1 MREQINRANYE
12 RFLIDFAEGTL
23 EPDQHALV
31 LLFLEQNPDIANEF
45 NQLLDIKIEAS
56 EAIFPLKD
64 QLKIKLNTVLLINRE
79 NYEHY
84 FIAYHEGD
92 LADDEKIQL
101 EDFINENPDLKK
113 EFLLHKK
120 VRFNAPENTIDKSQY
135 KRIETISG
143 EDIAYSDFEEWCIG
157 YYEGDLE
164 ETKKIRLLSL
174 AKQSPELNSLL
185 ISYKS
190 TFLSADKQI
199 KMPNKS
205 NLKRKT
211 IAIFLSNNK
220 VWLSSAAAIILLII
234 SFSIVYNPKT
244 HLDYIAHYPSEIYPS
259 QKLLKIKTVEQLTKP
274 LKHTNIISQVANTT
288 NGVEKSNDNTH
299 SEAAMPTNNISTA
312 KREGNFIHST
322 LLPHTNNLVAINKV
336 SYTLQTLPIAM
347 SQSFT
352 TINDGYYLV
361 KVQSRQRLLKKHTP
375 KYIKTIAAKFKRI
388 FHHETEQLK
397 NNPQKSLQT
406 IAQIAITGFN
416 KLTESNLSIG
426 FLEPQ
431 HSGKEGNKK

>member
-23 EPDQHALV
+23 KPDQHALV
-31 LLFLEQNPDIANEF
+31 LLFLEHNPDIAKEF
-45 NQLLDIKIEAS
+45 NKLLDIKIEAP

-120 VRFNAPENTIDKSQY
+120 VRFNAPENTLNKSQY
-135 KRIETISG
+135 KHI
-143 EDIAYSDFEEWCIG
+143 EDINGESFDYFDWEEWCIG

-190 TFLSADKQI
+190 IFLSADKQI

-211 IAIFLSNNK
+211 IAIFLSKNK
-220 VWLSSAAAIILLII
+220 VWLTSVAAIILLIF
-234 SFSIVYNPKT
+234 SFSIMNKPKT
-244 HLDYIAHYPSEIYPS
+244 QKDYIAHYPTEIYPS
-259 QKLLKIKTVEQLTKP
+259 QTFPNENTTKQLTKP
-274 LKHTNIISQVANTT
+274 LKHNNTISQVANTT
-288 NGVEKSNDNTH
+288 HSIEKSNNNTH
-299 SEAAMPTNNISTA
+299 SITAIPANNISSY
-312 KREGNFIHST
+312 KREDSFIHST
-322 LLPHTNNLVAINKV
+322 PLHHNNNVVAINTV

-347 SQSFT
+347 AQSFT
-352 TINDGYYLV
+352 TTNDGYYLV
-361 KVQSRQRLLKKHTP
+361 KAQTRQRLLEKHTP

-388 FHHETEQLK
+388 FYHETEQLK

-416 KLTESNLSIG
+416 KMTESNLSIG
-426 FLEPQ
+426 FLNSQ
-431 HSGKEGNKK
+431 HSDKERNKK